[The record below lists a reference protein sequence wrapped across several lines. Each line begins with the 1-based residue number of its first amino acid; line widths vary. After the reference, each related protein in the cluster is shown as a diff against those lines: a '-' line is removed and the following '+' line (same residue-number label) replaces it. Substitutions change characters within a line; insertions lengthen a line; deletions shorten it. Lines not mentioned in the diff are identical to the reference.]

1 MTDTTAKS
9 YDMVTAASPED
20 LGIKVRAKLQD
31 GWSPFGSPFFVPTIF
46 CQAVVLGDGH
56 LAQINTTLSKLALRM
71 DSLEGTIAR
80 K

>member
-1 MTDTTAKS
+1 MTDLTAKS

-20 LGIKVRAKLQD
+20 LGIKVQAKMQD
-31 GWSPFGSPFFVPTIF
+31 GWQPFGSPFFVPTIF
-46 CQAVVLGDGH
+46 CQAVVAGESH
-56 LAQINTTLSKLALRM
+56 LNQINTTLSKLSLRM

>member
-1 MTDTTAKS
+1 MTDVTAKS

-20 LGIKVRAKLQD
+20 LGIKVRARVQD
-31 GWSPFGSPFFVPTIF
+31 GWQPFGSPFFVPTIF
-46 CQAVVLGDGH
+46 CQAVVMGESH
-56 LAQINTTLSKLALRM
+56 LAQINATLSKMTIRM